1 MPDPDLEI
9 RGEGG
14 GLPKNFLRPSALS
27 LVEKLGGGGG
37 GGPPPPPP
45 PPPPRPL
52 PWIRH
57 CKLVP
62 GVLTDCGDGV
72 ERCEQEK
79 LKREDLRGN
88 YTVQLSKFKLLNF
101 HLIITK
107 PFLFT

>member
-1 MPDPDLEI
+1 MISQKLFFTPFGPQFGRKI
-9 RGEGG
+9 GG
-14 GLPKNFLRPSALS
+14 GWGAN
-27 LVEKLGGGGG
+27 
-37 GGPPPPPP
+37 
-45 PPPPRPL
+45 PPRPL

-79 LKREDLRGN
+79 LKREDLRGK

-107 PFLFT
+107 LFWFT

>member
-9 RGEGG
+9 RGGEGG

-27 LVEKLGGGGG
+27 LVEKLGGGG
-37 GGPPPPPP
+37 PL
-45 PPPPRPL
+45 PPPRPL

-62 GVLTDCGDGV
+62 GVLTDSGDGV